1 MGELM
6 KTDRC
11 TDCEFG
17 KGFIE
22 LCECPV
28 CHASK
33 ILGDVTTR
41 QIHCPNGC
49 APLPFA
55 VDFCAKKNCDIDVYD
70 KGIHYRQYTII
81 ISGSLNPAQISV
93 ISKYFKESAARVF
106 LAVSE
111 KREVSGSVNIFDAV
125 RLSEYL
131 EEHDVE
137 YEVLPGLPLISR
149 IWECWEEEIGNLY
162 KNYFL

>member
-28 CHASK
+28 CHASM

-49 APLPFA
+49 AHLPFA
-55 VDFCAKKNCDIDVYD
+55 VDFCA
-70 KGIHYRQYTII
+70 
-81 ISGSLNPAQISV
+81 
-93 ISKYFKESAARVF
+93 ARIFVA
-106 LAVSE
+106 LRE

-131 EEHDVE
+131 EEQNVE
-137 YEVLPGLPLISR
+137 YKVLPGLPVISR
-149 IWECWEEEIGNLY
+149 IWECWDINGIA
-162 KNYFL
+162 

>member
-28 CHASK
+28 CHASM

-41 QIHCPNGC
+41 QIH
-49 APLPFA
+49 LPFA

-70 KGIHYRQYTII
+70 KSIHYRQYTII
-81 ISGSLNPAQISV
+81 ISGSLNSAQISV
-93 ISKYFKESAARVF
+93 ISKYFKESAARIF
-106 LAVSE
+106 LALRE

-131 EEHDVE
+131 EEQNVE
-137 YEVLPGLPLISR
+137 YKVLPGLPVISR
-149 IWECWEEEIGNLY
+149 IWECWDINGIA
-162 KNYFL
+162 